1 MSLSSAGSKSPG
13 IPGRSKIII
22 SGATG
27 RLGLLAVNELLN
39 RGVPPEDLILVT
51 RSPNKLAEF
60 AAKGASVRY
69 GDVDDPE
76 SLPAAYAG
84 GEKMLF
90 IGISAGGVGGGT
102 GGTIDQLK
110 DFYNAG
116 GTNPPR
122 APRHKKG
129 LDAAVK
135 AGVKHIVYTS
145 MLNADYSEV
154 PWAEDQ
160 RHNEANLKA
169 TGAAWTALRNATY
182 AEYGVG
188 KYAANMADSGQV
200 TMSPKETRV
209 AFVTIEDCAAAAA
222 GALTTPGHENKA
234 YEITGPDLV
243 NRKDVAQLL
252 SAVSGKKIA
261 VIEKADEPIPYEF
274 VDYWGGRPR
283 TVSNAVE
290 VLAGRPATSMRAFLE
305 RYKDHLDQMPQNY

>member
-1 MSLSSAGSKSPG
+1 MISSSSSPTSAKG
-13 IPGRSKIII
+13 AGRSKIII

-27 RLGLLAVNELLN
+27 RMGLLTVRELLG
-39 RGVPPEDLILVT
+39 RGVPAEDLILVS
-51 RSPNKLAEF
+51 RSPDKLAEY
-60 AAKGASVRY
+60 AAQGASVRF
-69 GDVDDPE
+69 GDVDRPE

-84 GEKMLF
+84 GDKMLF
-90 IGISAGGVGGGT
+90 IGISAGGASGGT
-102 GGTIDQLK
+102 EGTIEQLK
-110 DFYNAG
+110 GFYQASG
-116 GTNPPR
+116 ANPPR

-129 LDAAVK
+129 LDAAVA

-169 TGAAWTALRNATY
+169 SGAAWTALRNATY

-188 KYAANMADSGQV
+188 KYAALMAEAGRV
-200 TMSPKETRV
+200 VVSPKETRV

-234 YEITGPDLV
+234 YEITGPNLV
-243 NRKDVAQLL
+243 NRRDVAVLL
-252 SAVSGKKIA
+252 SAVTGKNID

-283 TVSNAVE
+283 TVSTAVQ
-290 VLAGRPATSMRAFLE
+290 LLSGRPATSMRDFLE
-305 RYKDHLDQMPQNY
+305 KYKDHLDQMPQNY